1 MALDV
6 ELAEIRD
13 FLAQHAP
20 FDSLPSGVLADLPR
34 RLTVEYHRRGRSII
48 ARGKDNHSL
57 YVLRSGAVDIRDDQ
71 GMLVDRAEAG
81 DVFGSITL
89 VLGNPSTFEVAAI
102 EDTLV
107 YVLPGADF
115 HALTGAHPDFAHFF
129 DEQRTHRMRGA
140 VATLQDSG
148 STMLRTSV
156 RDLITRAPITIAQGA
171 TITEAARTMKEHG
184 ASSLLVMDGDALAGI
199 VTDRDLRN
207 RVLAV
212 GLGADRPVQE
222 VMTAGPVV
230 GEAHALAFE
239 VLLEMVGRNIH
250 HLPILERDRPIGV
263 LTTTDLMRLVQASPV
278 YVVGDIQKQPDVA
291 GVARVSARLPSVV
304 EALVAQDASAE
315 DIGRVVTA
323 IGDAVERRLIAL
335 AEAELGGAPAAY
347 SWVTLG
353 SRARLEQALAADQDH
368 ALIISD
374 DATESDLEWFT
385 RFAQRVSAG
394 LVECGYPPCPGDVMA
409 TNPRWRLRLSEWRR
423 EFTTWLTQPVPD
435 AILQASIFFD
445 MRPVHGD
452 SGLFPELHHDIL
464 ARAPQSRLFLAH
476 LAKAATLNEPPLGFF
491 RGFVLA
497 KEGEHADTLDI
508 KRGGIGAVV
517 ELARVHALALGS
529 PAVHTATRIQAAV
542 AGGVMSAEKG
552 VDLTDAFEFISY
564 VRLRHQAAQVR
575 EGRPVDNHVNPDQLS
590 SFDKRH
596 LREAFA
602 IVRSAQSAMASRYP
616 TTFM

>member
-115 HALTGAHPDFAHFF
+115 RALTGAHPDFAHFF

-184 ASSLLVMDGDALAGI
+184 ASSLLVMDGEALAGI

-212 GLGADRPVQE
+212 GL
-222 VMTAGPVV
+222 
-230 GEAHALAFE
+230 
-239 VLLEMVGRNIH
+239 
-250 HLPILERDRPIGV
+250 
-263 LTTTDLMRLVQASPV
+263 
-278 YVVGDIQKQPDVA
+278 
-291 GVARVSARLPSVV
+291 
-304 EALVAQDASAE
+304 
-315 DIGRVVTA
+315 
-323 IGDAVERRLIAL
+323 
-335 AEAELGGAPAAY
+335 
-347 SWVTLG
+347 
-353 SRARLEQALAADQDH
+353 
-368 ALIISD
+368 
-374 DATESDLEWFT
+374 
-385 RFAQRVSAG
+385 
-394 LVECGYPPCPGDVMA
+394 
-409 TNPRWRLRLSEWRR
+409 
-423 EFTTWLTQPVPD
+423 PVP
-435 AILQASIFFD
+435 
-445 MRPVHGD
+445 
-452 SGLFPELHHDIL
+452 
-464 ARAPQSRLFLAH
+464 
-476 LAKAATLNEPPLGFF
+476 T
-491 RGFVLA
+491 
-497 KEGEHADTLDI
+497 
-508 KRGGIGAVV
+508 
-517 ELARVHALALGS
+517 
-529 PAVHTATRIQAAV
+529 
-542 AGGVMSAEKG
+542 
-552 VDLTDAFEFISY
+552 
-564 VRLRHQAAQVR
+564 
-575 EGRPVDNHVNPDQLS
+575 
-590 SFDKRH
+590 
-596 LREAFA
+596 
-602 IVRSAQSAMASRYP
+602 VRSRR
-616 TTFM
+616 